1 MTHIRPTVMLTLAIV
16 LVVLSGAGFAQERP
30 SPPANREG
38 ITVHG
43 HWVIQVEN
51 PDGTVAVRREFENAL
66 MNTGR
71 SLLAAVLGHESSV
84 GWWRINIQN
93 STPAGSVGGPC
104 NFNGAE
110 SSCDIWEDVP
120 NFNPETSRNSKTLIV
135 SVPKDANGFPVGTL
149 ELSGSIVASRTSGI
163 GFVTTSFRYCF
174 ASVSPQACSTNQAGS
189 GEAPLTSKQLPSS
202 IPVAAGQV
210 VRVWVTLS
218 FS

>member
-1 MTHIRPTVMLTLAIV
+1 MTQIQRASMVLTLLA
-16 LVVLSGAGFAQERP
+16 LTASTPGLAQERP
-30 SPPANREG
+30 SASPSREG

-51 PDGTVAVRREFENAL
+51 PDGTVVTRLEFQNAL
-66 MNTGR
+66 LNTGR
-71 SLLAAVLGHESSV
+71 GLLAAVLGHESSV
-84 GWWRINIQN
+84 GWWRINLQN
-93 STPAGSVGGPC
+93 STPSGSNGGPC
-104 NFNGAE
+104 TFNGAE
-110 SSCDIWEDVP
+110 ASCDIWENVP
-120 NFNPETSRNSKTLIV
+120 NFNPEASRNFKTLNV
-135 SVPKDANGFPVGTL
+135 SVPKDTNGFATGSL
-149 ELSGSIVASRTSGI
+149 ELSGSITASQTSGI
-163 GFVTTSFRYCF
+163 GYVTTSFRYCL